1 MTREE
6 ASRRYMIPA
15 EILDE
20 YERWGLCASVKQVM
34 GCWQYDERDL
44 ERLSLIMA
52 LHDIGFSAA
61 EVEAYM
67 RLALAGDDTSAQRLK
82 MLEQLRSQTLD
93 EIHLRERQLD
103 RLDYLRHR
111 LNQGMPFLQEDAK

>member
-52 LHDIGFSAA
+52 LHDIGFPPPRSRRTCGSRSPGTTPPPSA
-61 EVEAYM
+61 
-67 RLALAGDDTSAQRLK
+67 
-82 MLEQLRSQTLD
+82 
-93 EIHLRERQLD
+93 
-103 RLDYLRHR
+103 
-111 LNQGMPFLQEDAK
+111 